1 VLVTV
6 FKEPVV
12 FRSVQDPWVDYIA
25 FYSITER
32 SEASRAER
40 RNCIAEDFTD
50 CLARNLPPRQF
61 GAASV
66 ASVGEHAS

>member
-1 VLVTV
+1 MLVTV

-50 CLARNLPPRQF
+50 LLSQEF
-61 GAASV
+61 AAATIWSG
-66 ASVGEHAS
+66 VGGERR